1 MSKIIREANLIQIIK
16 DLESRVRKLERMV
29 QRTGSDG
36 LVIAKLSDI
45 SSNSGKI
52 FVRNSGSSEVVTLDG
67 DNLRVDVKN
76 GASVVARLGEE

>member
-1 MSKIIREANLIQIIK
+1 MSKIVREANLIQIIK
-16 DLESRVRKLERMV
+16 DLESRVRKLERTV